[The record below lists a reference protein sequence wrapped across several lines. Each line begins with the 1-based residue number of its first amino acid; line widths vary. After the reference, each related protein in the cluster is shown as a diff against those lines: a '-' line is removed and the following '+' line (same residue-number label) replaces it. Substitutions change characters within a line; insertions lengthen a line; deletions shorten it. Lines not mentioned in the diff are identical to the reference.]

1 MSGAFFTLTFLSSTD
16 SRRGVLIRRNIEQ
29 WILRCHTQGRAPS
42 SPLTGLRLQR
52 PTMLIPNHSL
62 RQAIAAWRVAQ
73 PQRNLPALDL
83 SSGDA
88 AAEPAANGVASLLES
103 GLVEPSVAPAYA
115 ALAGLTLRRRNSLQR
130 HGIPASVSV
139 LSAYSNDATVA
150 EAACDALATLWSGGA
165 AVDPHVARSS
175 ANALLEVLQRHTGN
189 AAAVTAA
196 ATALG
201 NLCACGGN
209 EAVAASDV
217 LRSALTALRIVGHL
231 SAPAAAALLLLL
243 SNVTF
248 GGVEAQFLT
257 REGLRC
263 ALGAARLHAGNRQVG
278 IAALRLIRNASEYVA
293 GARLHLASLGAVWFC
308 ASLLNSWPTSIPVA
322 EAACQAVASLTCPP
336 HTNGNAFDGM
346 AVAASLTA
354 ADCLGAGLLDA
365 CGFAARLASSSS
377 SFGHSSELVHA
388 AAVALARIVV
398 GCAAAASGEP
408 LLRARLARHA
418 NACGTREII
427 ASASQ
432 GLPADLQMDAADAL
446 SALDILRM

>member
-1 MSGAFFTLTFLSSTD
+1 
-16 SRRGVLIRRNIEQ
+16 
-29 WILRCHTQGRAPS
+29 
-42 SPLTGLRLQR
+42 
-52 PTMLIPNHSL
+52 
-62 RQAIAAWRVAQ
+62 
-73 PQRNLPALDL
+73 
-83 SSGDA
+83 
-88 AAEPAANGVASLLES
+88 
-103 GLVEPSVAPAYA
+103 
-115 ALAGLTLRRRNSLQR
+115 
-130 HGIPASVSV
+130 V

-150 EAACDALATLWSGGA
+150 EAACDALATLWSGGT
-165 AVDPHVARSS
+165 AVDPDVAHSS
-175 ANALLEVLQRHTGN
+175 ANALSEVLQRHTGN

-217 LRSALTALRIVGHL
+217 LRSALAALRIVGHS

-278 IAALRLIRNASEYVA
+278 IAALRLIRNAAES
-293 GARLHLASLGAVWFC
+293 GARLQLAQLGAVWYC
-308 ASLLNSWPTSIPVA
+308 ASLLHSWPTSIPVA

-336 HTNGNAFDGM
+336 HTNENAFDCM

-365 CGFAARLASSSS
+365 CGFAARLASSSA
-377 SFGHSSELVHA
+377 SFGHSSELRDA

-398 GCAAAASGEP
+398 GCAAAASDEP

-427 ASASQ
+427 AVLHKAHAVYVRSLLRRQLHPIVPHSHH
-432 GLPADLQMDAADAL
+432 PSTTTRCL
-446 SALDILRM
+446 SYPGC